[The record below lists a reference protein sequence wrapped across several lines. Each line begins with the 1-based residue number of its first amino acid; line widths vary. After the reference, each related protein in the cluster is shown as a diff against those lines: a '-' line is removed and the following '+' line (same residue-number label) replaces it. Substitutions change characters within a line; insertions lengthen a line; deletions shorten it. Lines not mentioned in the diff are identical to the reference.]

1 LADSQQRKSVEVL
14 RVLERQHAT
23 GLRLPAFALLLIVA
37 VLGFAPGALAASG
50 ANRYAK
56 LDDELNRLA
65 TSSASSQ
72 TTTVILHVKGNTLPA
87 GLKKYAR
94 PGSLDFINAYV
105 LDVPN
110 NKLKSVNDDPGT
122 DFASAERT
130 AHAAN
135 FRTGVQSGAFFARRL
150 LGYTGAGVG
159 VAVIDSGIAP
169 NEEFTTWEGQGRRP
183 GRSRVTYFQDFLVP
197 DKNHVGLE
205 IACATPC
212 DPNGH
217 GTHVSG
223 TIAGNGFDSFGEK
236 SGMAPDASLVS
247 LRVLGKDGSGSLTGV
262 LNALQWV
269 LQNARRYNIRVV
281 NLSLGIAP
289 TGAIGNGDPKSVAEL
304 LHADPLARATKKLV
318 DAGILVVG
326 AAGNIGQVDCRD
338 ASGNV
343 ILVNNQPTKCEAW
356 GGTTAPGSYPWVL
369 TVGADSSMGTFSR
382 KDDTRAKFSS
392 RGPAFPLQIAKPDI
406 LAGGVGIESTSAPG
420 STLYDAARV
429 AGFLLPGSFPK
440 ATDSYMALSGTS
452 QGSAVVSGVAALM
465 LQANPR
471 LTPNLIKAILEYTSQ
486 EYNKGVKGYSPL
498 EQGAGFLNALGAVR
512 LSRFYATARKGQRV
526 PVEPIWS
533 QHFIWGNHL
542 LSGGIMLPTANAWQV
557 GVEWGVAKTDE
568 GENIVWGTSCGA
580 DDCGENIVWGTSD
593 DENIVWGTEDDANIV
608 WGTEV
613 DDSGNIVW
621 GTDFGD
627 ENIVWGTDCG
637 GADCENIVW
646 GTAREDDGD
655 GNIVWGT
662 ADGDENI
669 VWGTDEDG
677 NIVWGTDDGDG
688 NIVWGTADDENIVW
702 GTDDFDGNI
711 VWGTDDFDLNIVWGT
726 DDENIVW
733 GTDGENIVWGTDDEN
748 IVWGTAGLSKPATQ
762 AEWYKLFL
770 SRRFDVFWVSV
781 EFGDRFVTRDGR
793 EVFSAHLRHAQRK
806 SPARKHHK

>member
-1 LADSQQRKSVEVL
+1 MLAL
-14 RVLERQHAT
+14 
-23 GLRLPAFALLLIVA
+23 A
-37 VLGFAPGALAASG
+37 VLCVAPNASAAGSLS
-50 ANRYAK
+50 RYAK
-56 LDDELNRLA
+56 LDDELNRRA
-65 TSSASSQ
+65 TSGASSQ
-72 TTTVILHVKGNTLPA
+72 TTTVILHVKGSALPA

-94 PGSLDFINAYV
+94 PGSLDFINAFV

-110 NKLKSVNDDPGT
+110 SKLKSVNDDPGT
-122 DFASAERT
+122 DFASSERT

-159 VAVIDSGIAP
+159 VVVVDSGIAP
-169 NEEFTTWEGQGRRP
+169 NEEFAAWQGQGRRP
-183 GRSRVTYFQDFLVP
+183 GRSRVVYFEDFLER
-197 DKNHVGLE
+197 DSNHKTV
-205 IACATPC
+205 ASDPPCPTKYTPC

-236 SGMAPDASLVS
+236 SGMAPDASLIS

-289 TGAIGNGDPKSVAEL
+289 TGAMGNGDPTSTAEL
-304 LHADPLARATKKLV
+304 LSQDPLALATKKLV
-318 DAGILVVG
+318 DAGILLVG
-326 AAGNIGQVDCRD
+326 AAGNVGTVDCKPVTPD
-338 ASGNV
+338 PAKPGKN
-343 ILVNNQPTKCEAW
+343 LQCAAW
-356 GGTTAPGSYPWVL
+356 GGTTAPGSYPWVF
-369 TVGADSSMGTFSR
+369 TVGANSSMGTFSR
-382 KDDTRAKFSS
+382 KDDTRAAFSS
-392 RGPAFPLQIAKPDI
+392 RGPAFPLQNAKPDI

-420 STLYDAARV
+420 SKLYQQADDL
-429 AGFLLPGSFPK
+429 GFLIPGSFPT
-440 ATDSYMALSGTS
+440 AGLPYMALSGTS
-452 QGSAVVSGVAALM
+452 QASAVVSGVAALM

-486 EYNKGVKGYSPL
+486 EYNKGAKGYSPL

-512 LSRFYATARKGQRV
+512 LSRFYATARRGQRV

-542 LSGGIMLPTANAWQV
+542 LSGGIMMPKANAWKI
-557 GVEWGVAKTDE
+557 GVEWGVAKTDD
-568 GENIVWGTSCGA
+568 GENIVWGTSCGS
-580 DDCGENIVWGTSD
+580 DDCGENIVWGTSG
-593 DENIVWGTEDDANIV
+593 DENIVWGTEDEGNIV
-608 WGTEV
+608 WGTDE
-613 DDSGNIVW
+613 DASGNIVW
-621 GTDFGD
+621 GTDAGD

-646 GTAREDDGD
+646 GTDD

-662 ADGDENI
+662 AEGDENI
-669 VWGTDEDG
+669 VWGTDDEG
-677 NIVWGTDDGDG
+677 NIVWGTDDEG
-688 NIVWGTADDENIVW
+688 NIVWGTDDEGNIVW

-726 DDENIVW
+726 SDENIVW

-748 IVWGTAGLSKPATQ
+748 IVWGTAGLTKPTTQ
-762 AEWYKLFL
+762 AEWYKLFR

-781 EFGDRFVTRDGR
+781 EFGDRFLTRDGR

-806 SPARKHHK
+806 SPVRKGHR